1 MSKLYPYTSKSHS
14 FVLKLLLPRLAEDWA
29 GVSGVSGVINKVLKL
44 SVKELSQ
51 SMHVWCLMHVKL
63 NEEWFILSY
72 NTDL

>member
-1 MSKLYPYTSKSHS
+1 M
-14 FVLKLLLPRLAEDWA
+14 LKLLLPRLAEDWA
-29 GVSGVSGVINKVLKL
+29 GVSGVSGVSGVINKVLKL